1 MRKQVAY
8 LGPKG
13 TYAEKAANI
22 LSKLANFQ
30 TPIFVPCNGLH
41 SVIKSIAY
49 NNCDAAVVPIE
60 NSVEGGVT
68 ATLDALWKFPEIF
81 ISKAIVLP
89 IKHALISDG
98 ELSNISEVLSHPQA
112 LAQCSEW
119 LSENLP
125 NAIPLP
131 TNSTS
136 EAVKMVKGSKF
147 RAAIGSKSL
156 IQIEGL
162 KELAFPI
169 NDVQGNCTRFVL
181 LSKESNSKLA
191 NIASFAFSL
200 ISNKPGALL
209 KALKSVFSQYELE
222 TIATEFAVISEKVG
236 DTVAQ
241 ELNSFDYVDVKS
253 LDLTG
258 LEIAEEYRAAIEQKQ
273 IAGQQLL
280 RAKTEVEIAEQE
292 ALRYETL
299 NRSLDDQVLFKLFLD
314 KWDGSTQ
321 VVPGL
326 PGSEGG
332 TPPVI
337 VGGRR

>member
-8 LGPKG
+8 LGPEG
-13 TYAEKAANI
+13 TYAEKAAHI

-68 ATLDALWKFPEIF
+68 ATLDSLWKFPDIN
-81 ISKAIVLP
+81 INKAVVLP

-98 ELSNISEVLSHPQA
+98 DISEISEVLSHPQA

-125 NAIPLP
+125 EAITLP

-136 EAVKMVKGSKF
+136 EAVNMVKGSPF

-156 IQIEGL
+156 IKIEGL

-169 NDVQGNCTRFVL
+169 NDVPGNCTRFIL
-181 LSKESNSKLA
+181 LSKESNTNSA

-200 ISNKPGALL
+200 VSNKPGALL
-209 KALKSVFSQYELE
+209 KAINYIADFGFNMSKIESRPSKRELGE
-222 TIATEFAVISEKVG
+222 YIIYI
-236 DTVAQ
+236 DL
-241 ELNSFDYVDVKS
+241 ELNNQNNICKFRKLKDQLKPLCNNFVDFGNYYS
-253 LDLTG
+253 ENFELD
-258 LEIAEEYRAAIEQKQ
+258 
-273 IAGQQLL
+273 
-280 RAKTEVEIAEQE
+280 
-292 ALRYETL
+292 
-299 NRSLDDQVLFKLFLD
+299 
-314 KWDGSTQ
+314 
-321 VVPGL
+321 
-326 PGSEGG
+326 
-332 TPPVI
+332 
-337 VGGRR
+337 

>member
-13 TYAEKAANI
+13 TYAEKAAHI

-68 ATLDALWKFPEIF
+68 TTLDALWKFPDIN
-81 ISKAIVLP
+81 INKAIVLP
-89 IKHALISDG
+89 IKHALISNGD
-98 ELSNISEVLSHPQA
+98 LSIISEVLSHPQA

-125 NAIPLP
+125 NAITLP

-136 EAVKMVKGSKF
+136 EAVNMVKGSKF

-156 IQIEGL
+156 VKIEEL

-169 NDVQGNCTRFVL
+169 NDVPGNCTRFVL
-181 LSKESNSKLA
+181 LSKKTNSGLA

-200 ISNKPGALL
+200 LSNQPGALL
-209 KALKSVFSQYELE
+209 KAINYIADFGFNMSKIESRPSKRELGEYIIYIDLELKNQENSESFVELQKNLKPLCE
-222 TIATEFAVISEKVG
+222 NFVYFGSYYSE
-236 DTVAQ
+236 
-241 ELNSFDYVDVKS
+241 NI
-253 LDLTG
+253 DL
-258 LEIAEEYRAAIEQKQ
+258 
-273 IAGQQLL
+273 
-280 RAKTEVEIAEQE
+280 V
-292 ALRYETL
+292 
-299 NRSLDDQVLFKLFLD
+299 
-314 KWDGSTQ
+314 
-321 VVPGL
+321 
-326 PGSEGG
+326 
-332 TPPVI
+332 
-337 VGGRR
+337 

>member
-13 TYAEKAANI
+13 TYAEKAAHI

-68 ATLDALWKFPEIF
+68 ATLDALWKFPDIN
-81 ISKAIVLP
+81 INKAVVLP
-89 IKHALISDG
+89 IKHALISTG
-98 ELSNISEVLSHPQA
+98 EISAISEVLSHPQA

-125 NAIPLP
+125 EAITLP

-136 EAVKMVKGSKF
+136 EAVNMVKGSQF

-156 IQIEGL
+156 VEIEGL

-169 NDVQGNCTRFVL
+169 NDVPGNCTRFVL
-181 LSKESNSKLA
+181 LSKESTSNSA

-200 ISNKPGALL
+200 LSNKPGALL
-209 KALKSVFSQYELE
+209 EALNYIAELGFNMSKIE
-222 TIATEFAVISEKVG
+222 SRPSKR
-236 DTVAQ
+236 
-241 ELNSFDYVDVKS
+241 ELGEYIIYVD
-253 LDLTG
+253 
-258 LEIAEEYRAAIEQKQ
+258 LEINYEKNVESIFELKKLLKPLCEHFIDFGCYLSENIE
-273 IAGQQLL
+273 
-280 RAKTEVEIAEQE
+280 
-292 ALRYETL
+292 
-299 NRSLDDQVLFKLFLD
+299 LD
-314 KWDGSTQ
+314 
-321 VVPGL
+321 
-326 PGSEGG
+326 
-332 TPPVI
+332 
-337 VGGRR
+337 

>member
-1 MRKQVAY
+1 MSKQVAY

-13 TYAEKAANI
+13 TYAEKAAHI

-30 TPIFVPCNGLH
+30 TPIFLPCNGLH
-41 SVIKSIAY
+41 SVIKSLAY

-68 ATLDALWKFPEIF
+68 TTLDALWKFPEIF
-81 ISKAIVLP
+81 INKAIVLP

-136 EAVKMVKGSKF
+136 EAVNMVKGSKF

-169 NDVQGNCTRFVL
+169 NDVAGNCTRFVL
-181 LSKESNSKLA
+181 LTKESATSSSA

-200 ISNKPGALL
+200 NSNKPGALL
-209 KALKSVFSQYELE
+209 KALNYIADFGFNMSKIESRPSKRELGE
-222 TIATEFAVISEKVG
+222 YIIYIDLEINNQNNIENFL
-236 DTVAQ
+236 
-241 ELNSFDYVDVKS
+241 ELKK
-253 LDLTG
+253 DLTPLCKNFVDFG
-258 LEIAEEYRAAIEQKQ
+258 NYFSENIE
-273 IAGQQLL
+273 
-280 RAKTEVEIAEQE
+280 
-292 ALRYETL
+292 
-299 NRSLDDQVLFKLFLD
+299 LD
-314 KWDGSTQ
+314 
-321 VVPGL
+321 
-326 PGSEGG
+326 
-332 TPPVI
+332 
-337 VGGRR
+337 